1 MPFTVLAISRAIGA
15 GGEDLGSSVAS
26 ALGFRYVDNEI
37 INRASDL
44 AGATVAEVSR
54 VEARKGLMTRI
65 LENLA
70 RANAGA
76 MPAAGVPD
84 MAALYENPTPHYEEL
99 IVDVIRETAA
109 EGNVVIVAHGASI
122 PLAGTQGLLRVLVT
136 ASREIRSA
144 RVARTSGVSF
154 EKAEKQ
160 VDDSDRGRADY
171 FKRFYN
177 VDREEATHYD
187 LVVNTD
193 VIGIDQATA
202 LILLLARS

>member
-1 MPFTVLAISRAIGA
+1 MPFTVIAISRAIGA

-37 INRASDL
+37 INRASEL

-84 MAALYENPTPHYEEL
+84 MAALYENPTPIYEQL

-136 ASREIRSA
+136 ASKEIRGA
-144 RVARTSGVSF
+144 RVARTSGLTF
-154 EKAEKQ
+154 ERAEKQ
-160 VDDSDRGRADY
+160 VEDSDRGRADY
-171 FKRFYN
+171 FRRFYN

-193 VIGIDQATA
+193 IVSIDQATQ
-202 LILLLARS
+202 LILLLAKS